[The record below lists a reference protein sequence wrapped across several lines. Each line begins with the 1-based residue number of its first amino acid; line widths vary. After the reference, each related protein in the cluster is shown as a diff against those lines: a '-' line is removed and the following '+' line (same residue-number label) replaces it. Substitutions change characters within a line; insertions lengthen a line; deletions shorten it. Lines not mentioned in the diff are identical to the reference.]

1 MAPSMSLQTSRTAIS
16 GQRVSMRSVRATRSA
31 PMRMAPRAAVDP
43 AMSPIIMSS
52 CNAAMLALGRFAFLP
67 YLRRQQEKAGA
78 PSQNGVSH
86 FDAGDARAEEAS
98 FITRAGADPAG
109 FTIIDVLAWG
119 SLGHV
124 LGFTA
129 LVLS

>member
-1 MAPSMSLQTSRTAIS
+1 MSLQTSRVALGGKSVALRATRS
-16 GQRVSMRSVRATRSA
+16 SRSVRAA
-31 PMRMAPRAAVDP
+31 PVRAAVDP
-43 AMSPIIMSS
+43 ANASLIISG
-52 CNAAMLALGRFAFLP
+52 CNAAMLSLGRFVFLG
-67 YLRRQQEKAGA
+67 YSKRSMEKAGA
-78 PSQNGVSH
+78 PVQNGMTH
-86 FDAGDARAEEAS
+86 FEAGDIRAEEAS

-129 LVLS
+129 LVLANNS